1 MAKYRLGVMGT
12 FANKVGIV
20 VGRKW
25 RNLDVMSAYQPKV
38 FNPNTKKQV
47 EQRQRFGAAST
58 LARGMKLGLAYGFAG
73 VAAGTK
79 SPARSRFV
87 QANIPAVEF
96 TFPDTIDIDY
106 TMVKVSEGSHMNA
119 TYGTPKSTEPQQI
132 DLTFSMPVVEGFSRE
147 DDNVFMV
154 AYNPADRNCVIANG
168 RANSGSLSVMVP
180 NSWNGETVHVYAF
193 VVGAEAGSGQ
203 FARPTDPAQVS
214 ETHYCGSV
222 SIS

>member
-1 MAKYRLGVMGT
+1 MGT
-12 FANKVGIV
+12 FSNKVGIV

-38 FNPNTKKQV
+38 ANPNTKKQV
-47 EQRQRFGAAST
+47 QQRQRFGAAST

-96 TFPDTIDIDY
+96 TWPDTIDIDY
-106 TMVKVSEGSHMNA
+106 SMVKMSDGSHLNA
-119 TYGTPKSTEPQQI
+119 TYGSPTSTHPQQI
-132 DLTFSMPVVEGFSRE
+132 DLTFSYPIISGFSAE
-147 DDNVFMV
+147 NDNVVAV
-154 AYNPADRNCVIANG
+154 AYNPADSNCMIAFQSADG
-168 RANSGSLSVMVP
+168 GSMSLNVP
-180 NSWNGETVHVYAF
+180 TSWNGETVHVYAF
-193 VVGAEAGSGQ
+193 VIGAEAGDGQ
-203 FARPTDPAQVS
+203 NARPTDPTQVS
-214 ETHYCGSV
+214 ESHYCGSV

>member
-1 MAKYRLGVMGT
+1 MGT
-12 FANKVGIV
+12 FENKVGIV

-47 EQRQRFGAAST
+47 EQRQRFGAASS

-87 QANIPAVEF
+87 QANIKAIEF

-106 TMVKVSEGSHMNA
+106 AMVKVSDGSHMNA
-119 TYGTPKSTEPQQI
+119 TYGTPKSDQPLQI
-132 DLTFSMPVVEGFSRE
+132 DLTFSYPMVGGFTSE
-147 DDNVFMV
+147 NDSVFLV
-154 AYNPADRNCVIANG
+154 AYNPADRNCVIEHT
-168 RANSGSLSVMVP
+168 RANDGSISVTVP
-180 NSWNGETVHVYAF
+180 NSWNGETVHVYTF
-193 VVGAEAGSGQ
+193 VIGEEAGYGLNI
-203 FARPTDPAQVS
+203 RPTDPTQVS
-214 ETHYCGSV
+214 ETHYCGQV
-222 SIS
+222 AIS

>member
-12 FANKVGIV
+12 FSNKVGIV

-47 EQRQRFGAAST
+47 EQRKRFGAVSK
-58 LARGMKLGLAYGFAG
+58 LARGMKIGLAYGFAG

-87 QANIPAVEF
+87 QANIPAVEL
-96 TFPDTIDIDY
+96 TWPDTIDIDY
-106 TMVKVSEGSHMNA
+106 TMVKVSDGSHMNA
-119 TYGTPKSTEPQQI
+119 TYGTPQSTEPLQI
-132 DLTFSMPVVEGFSRE
+132 DLTFSMPVVEGFSTE
-147 DDNVFMV
+147 DDNVVAM
-154 AYNPADRNCVIANG
+154 AYNPADGNCVIG
-168 RANSGSLSVMVP
+168 YERANAGSLKIMVP
-180 NSWNGETVHVYAF
+180 TSWNGETVHVYAF
-193 VVGAEAGSGQ
+193 VIGSEAGSVPT
-203 FARPTDPAQVS
+203 ARPTDATQVS

-222 SIS
+222 TID

>member
-12 FANKVGIV
+12 FENKVGIV

-25 RNLDVMSAYQPKV
+25 RNLNVMSAYQPKV

-87 QANIPAVEF
+87 QANIPAIEF
-96 TFPDTIDIDY
+96 TWPDIIDIDY
-106 TMVKVSEGSHMNA
+106 TMVKVSDGSHMNA
-119 TYGTPKSTEPQQI
+119 SYGTPTSTEPLQI
-132 DLTFSMPVVEGFSRE
+132 DLTFSMSYIEGFSKE

-154 AYNPADRNCVIANG
+154 AYNPADGNCVIAHA
-168 RANSGSLSVMVP
+168 RANAGSISVIVP
-180 NSWNGETVHVYAF
+180 NSWNGEAVHVYAF
-193 VVGAEAGSGQ
+193 VVGAEAGTGQ
-203 FARPTDPAQVS
+203 LVRPTDPAQVS
-214 ETHYCGSV
+214 ETRYCGKV
-222 SIS
+222 EIA

>member
-12 FANKVGIV
+12 FSNKVGIV

-38 FNPNTKKQV
+38 SNPNTKKQV
-47 EQRQRFGAAST
+47 EQRQRFGEASK

-87 QANIPAVEF
+87 QANVKAVEF
-96 TFPDTIDIDY
+96 TWPDTIDIDY
-106 TMVKVSEGSHMNA
+106 TMVKVSDGSHINA
-119 TYGTPKSTEPQQI
+119 TYGTPKSDQPQQI
-132 DLTFSMPVVEGFSRE
+132 DLTFSYPMIGGFTS
-147 DDNVFMV
+147 DNDSVFMV
-154 AYNPADRNCVIANG
+154 AYNPADKNCVIANT
-168 RANSGSLSVMVP
+168 RANSGSISVTVP

-193 VVGAEAGSGQ
+193 VIGEEAGYGLNI
-203 FARPTDPAQVS
+203 RPTDPAQVS
-214 ETHYCGSV
+214 ETHYCGTV

>member
-1 MAKYRLGVMGT
+1 MGT
-12 FANKVGIV
+12 FSNKVGIV

-38 FNPNTKKQV
+38 SNPNTKKQV

-87 QANIPAVEF
+87 QANIHAVEF

-106 TMVKVSEGSHMNA
+106 TMVKVSDGSHMNA
-119 TYGTPKSTEPQQI
+119 TYGSPTSTEPLQV
-132 DLTFSMPVVEGFSRE
+132 DLTYSMPVVEGFSRQ
-147 DDNVFMV
+147 DDNVFALV
-154 AYNPADRNCVIANG
+154 FNPADGNCVLATE
-168 RANSGSLSVMVP
+168 RASAGSVAVTVP
-180 NSWNGETVHVYAF
+180 NSWNGEEVHVYAF
-193 VVGAEAGSGQ
+193 VVGAEAGSGTN
-203 FARPTDPAQVS
+203 ARPTDSTQVS
-214 ETHYCGSV
+214 ETFYCGKV
-222 SIS
+222 DIS

>member
-12 FANKVGIV
+12 FSNKVGIV

-25 RNLDVMSAYQPKV
+25 RNLDVMSAYQSKV

-47 EQRQRFGAAST
+47 EQRQRFGTAST

-87 QANIPAVEF
+87 QANIKAVEF
-96 TFPDTIDIDY
+96 TWPDTIDIDY
-106 TMVKVSEGSHMNA
+106 TRVKVSDGSHMNA
-119 TYGTPKSTEPQQI
+119 TYGTPSSTEPLQI
-132 DLTFSMPVVEGFSRE
+132 DLTYSMSYVEGFSKE
-147 DDNVFMV
+147 DDNVFLV
-154 AYNPADRNCVIANG
+154 AYNPAAGNCVIAHA
-168 RANSGSLSVMVP
+168 RANAGSINVIVP

-193 VVGAEAGSGQ
+193 VVGAEAGTGQ
-203 FARPTDPAQVS
+203 LIRPTDPAQVS

>member
-1 MAKYRLGVMGT
+1 MGT
-12 FANKVGIV
+12 FENKVGIV

-87 QANIPAVEF
+87 QANIPAIEF
-96 TFPDTIDIDY
+96 TWPDTIAIDY
-106 TMVKVSEGSHMNA
+106 TMVKVSDGSHMNA
-119 TYGTPKSTEPQQI
+119 EYQAPTSTEPLEI
-132 DLTFSMPVVEGFSRE
+132 ELRYSLSIVDGFSNE
-147 DDNVFMV
+147 DDNVFAV
-154 AYNPADRNCVIANG
+154 AYNPVDGNCVIGYN
-168 RANSGSLSVMVP
+168 RANAGSLVIAAP
-180 NSWNGETVHVYAF
+180 ASWNGETVHVYAF
-193 VVGAEAGSGQ
+193 VIGSEAGFGTS
-203 FARPTDPAQVS
+203 ARPTDATQVS

>member
-12 FANKVGIV
+12 FENKVGIV

-38 FNPNTKKQV
+38 FNPKTKKQV

-87 QANIPAVEF
+87 QANIPAIEF
-96 TFPDTIDIDY
+96 TWPDTIDIDY
-106 TMVKVSEGSHMNA
+106 TMVKMSDGSHMNA
-119 TYGTPKSTEPQQI
+119 TYGTPTSTQPLQI
-132 DLTFSMPVVEGFSRE
+132 DLTYSMSFVEGFSTE
-147 DDNVFMV
+147 DDNVVAV
-154 AYNPADRNCVIANG
+154 AYNPADGNCVIG
-168 RANSGSLSVMVP
+168 YERANAGSLKIMVP
-180 NSWNGETVHVYAF
+180 NSWNGETVHVFAF
-193 VVGAEAGSGQ
+193 VIGSEAGSVPT
-203 FARPTDPAQVS
+203 ARPTDATQVS
-214 ETHYCGSV
+214 ESHYCGVV

>member
-12 FANKVGIV
+12 FENKVGIV

-25 RNLDVMSAYQPKV
+25 RNLDIMSAYQPKV
-38 FNPNTKKQV
+38 FNPNTKRQV
-47 EQRQRFGAAST
+47 EQRQRFGAASK
-58 LARGMKLGLAYGFAG
+58 LARGMKLGLVYGFAG

-96 TFPDTIDIDY
+96 TWPDIIDIDY
-106 TMVKVSEGSHMNA
+106 TMVKVSDGSHMNA
-119 TYGTPKSTEPQQI
+119 TYGTPASTEPLQI
-132 DLTFSMPVVEGFSRE
+132 NLTYSMPIVEGFSKE

-154 AYNPADRNCVIANG
+154 AYNPADGNCVIAHE
-168 RANSGSLSVMVP
+168 RANAGSISVIVP
-180 NSWNGETVHVYAF
+180 NSWNGETVHVYTF
-193 VVGAEAGSGQ
+193 VVGAEAGTGQ
-203 FARPTDPAQVS
+203 LIRPTDPAQVS

>member
-1 MAKYRLGVMGT
+1 MGT
-12 FANKVGIV
+12 FENKVGIV

-47 EQRQRFGAAST
+47 EQRQRFGAASK

-96 TFPDTIDIDY
+96 TWPDTIDIDY
-106 TMVKVSEGSHMNA
+106 TMVKVSAGSHMNA
-119 TYGTPKSTEPQQI
+119 TFQAPTSTDPLEVAI
-132 DLTFSMPVVEGFSRE
+132 SFSLPVVEGFSTE
-147 DDNVFMV
+147 DDNVCV
-154 AYNPADRNCVIANG
+154 VVYNPTDGNCVFGYA
-168 RANSGSLSVMVP
+168 RANSGSANIAVP
-180 NSWNGETVHVYAF
+180 SSWNGETVHVYGF
-193 VVGAEAGSGQ
+193 VIGSEAGNGMT
-203 FARPTDPAQVS
+203 ARPTDPTQVS
-214 ETHYCGSV
+214 ETYYCGSV
-222 SIS
+222 EVA

>member
-12 FANKVGIV
+12 FSNKVGIV

-38 FNPNTKKQV
+38 FNPNTKKQM

-87 QANIPAVEF
+87 QANIRAVEF
-96 TFPDTIDIDY
+96 SWPDTVDIDY
-106 TMVKVSEGSHMNA
+106 SMVRLSAGSHMNA
-119 TYGTPKSTEPQQI
+119 TYGTPASDEP
-132 DLTFSMPVVEGFSRE
+132 LTITVNCSLPIVSGFSTE
-147 DDNVFMV
+147 DDNVFGV
-154 AYNPADRNCVIANG
+154 AYNPADGNCVVG
-168 RANSGSLSVMVP
+168 FERAGTGKLTLRVP

-193 VVGAEAGSGQ
+193 VIGAEAGMGYG
-203 FARPTDPAQVS
+203 ARATDPSQVS
-214 ETHYCGSV
+214 ETKYCGSV
-222 SIS
+222 SIN

>member
-1 MAKYRLGVMGT
+1 MGT
-12 FANKVGIV
+12 FSNKVGIV

-87 QANIPAVEF
+87 QANIPAIEF
-96 TFPDTIDIDY
+96 TWPDTIDIDY
-106 TMVKVSEGSHMNA
+106 AMVKVSDGSHMNA
-119 TYGTPKSTEPQQI
+119 TYGTPTSTEP
-132 DLTFSMPVVEGFSRE
+132 LTINMSFTLPIVDGFSTD
-147 DDNVFMV
+147 DDNVFVV
-154 AYNPADRNCVIANG
+154 AYNPADGNCVMRAS
-168 RANSGSLSVMVP
+168 RANSGSIALGVP
-180 NSWNGETVHVYAF
+180 SSWNGEDVHIYAF
-193 VVGAEAGSGQ
+193 VIGAEAGNEEH
-203 FARPTDPAQVS
+203 ARPTDPTQVS
-214 ETHYCGSV
+214 ETHYCGKV

>member
-1 MAKYRLGVMGT
+1 MGT
-12 FANKVGIV
+12 FENKVGIV

-58 LARGMKLGLAYGFAG
+58 LARGLKLGLAYGFAG

-87 QANIPAVEF
+87 QANIPAIEF
-96 TFPDTIDIDY
+96 TWPDTIDIDY
-106 TMVKVSEGSHMNA
+106 TMVKVSDGSHMNA
-119 TYGTPKSTEPQQI
+119 SYGTPKSDEPLQV
-132 DLTFSMPVVEGFSRE
+132 DLTYSMSYVEGFSKE
-147 DDNVFMV
+147 DDNVIMV
-154 AYNPADRNCVIANG
+154 VYNPADKNCVIATS
-168 RANSGSLSVMVP
+168 RANAGSVSVMVP
-180 NSWNGETVHVYAF
+180 NNWNGETVHVWAF
-193 VVGAEAGSGQ
+193 VIGAEAGTGQ
-203 FARPTDPAQVS
+203 LIRPTDPAQVS
-214 ETHYCGSV
+214 ESHYCGVV

>member
-1 MAKYRLGVMGT
+1 MGT
-12 FANKVGIV
+12 FENKVGIV

-47 EQRQRFGAAST
+47 EQRQRFGAASK

-96 TFPDTIDIDY
+96 TWPDTIDIDY
-106 TMVKVSEGSHMNA
+106 TMVKVSDGSHMNA
-119 TYGTPKSTEPQQI
+119 TYGTPTSTEPLQI
-132 DLTFSMPVVEGFSRE
+132 DLTFSMSYVEGFSRE
-147 DDNVFMV
+147 DDNVFV
-154 AYNPADRNCVIANG
+154 LAYNPADGNCVMVNG
-168 RANSGSLSVMVP
+168 RANSGSLSVIVP
-180 NSWNGETVHVYAF
+180 NNWNGETVHVYAF
-193 VVGAEAGSGQ
+193 VVGAEAGAGQ
-203 FARPTDPAQVS
+203 NVRPTDPAQVS

>member
-12 FANKVGIV
+12 FENKVGIV

-47 EQRQRFGAAST
+47 EQRQRFGATST

-96 TFPDTIDIDY
+96 TWPDTIDIDY
-106 TMVKVSEGSHMNA
+106 SMVKVSDGSHMNA
-119 TYGTPKSTEPQQI
+119 TYGTPTSTEPLEI
-132 DLTFSMPVVEGFSRE
+132 AMTYSLPIVEGFSNE
-147 DDNVFMV
+147 DDNVFAV
-154 AYNPADRNCVIANG
+154 AYNPADGNCVLG
-168 RANSGSLSVMVP
+168 YSRANAGSVRIVVP
-180 NSWNGETVHVYAF
+180 SSWNGETVHVYGF
-193 VVGAEAGSGQ
+193 VIGSEAGSGTT
-203 FARPTDPAQVS
+203 ARPTDATQVS

-222 SIS
+222 EIS

>member
-12 FANKVGIV
+12 FENKVGIV

-38 FNPNTKKQV
+38 FNPNTKRQV

-87 QANIPAVEF
+87 QANIKAVEF

-106 TMVKVSEGSHMNA
+106 TMVKLADGSHMNA
-119 TYGTPKSTEPQQI
+119 TYGTPKSTEPLQI
-132 DLTFSMPVVEGFSRE
+132 DLTYSMPMVEGFSKD

-154 AYNPADRNCVIANG
+154 AYNPADGNCVIASA
-168 RANSGSLSVMVP
+168 RAAAGSLSVMVP

-203 FARPTDPAQVS
+203 YARPTDPAQVS
-214 ETHYCGSV
+214 ESFYCGSV
-222 SIS
+222 SVS

>member
-12 FANKVGIV
+12 FSNKVGIV

-47 EQRQRFGAAST
+47 EQRKRFGAVST

-96 TFPDTIDIDY
+96 TWPDTIDIDY
-106 TMVKVSEGSHMNA
+106 TMVKVSDGSHMNA
-119 TYGTPKSTEPQQI
+119 TYGTPTSTEPLRI
-132 DLTFSMPVVEGFSRE
+132 DLSFSMSYIDGFSRE
-147 DDNVFMV
+147 DDNVFVV
-154 AYNPADRNCVIANG
+154 AYNPADGNCVIADG
-168 RANSGSLSVMVP
+168 RANSGSLKVIVP

-193 VVGAEAGSGQ
+193 VIGAEAGSGQ
-203 FARPTDPAQVS
+203 YARPTDPAQVS

>member
-12 FANKVGIV
+12 FSNKVGIV

-38 FNPNTKKQV
+38 FNPNTKKQM

-87 QANIPAVEF
+87 QANIPAIEF
-96 TFPDTIDIDY
+96 TWPDTIDIDY
-106 TMVKVSEGSHMNA
+106 AMVKVSDGSHLNA
-119 TYGTPKSTEPQQI
+119 TFGTPASTEPLRI
-132 DLTFSMPVVEGFSRE
+132 KLSFSMSMVSGFSTD
-147 DDNVFMV
+147 DDNVFV
-154 AYNPADRNCVIANG
+154 LAYNPADGTCVLQSA
-168 RANSGSLSVMVP
+168 RAAAGSIDMEVP
-180 NSWNGETVHVYAF
+180 NSWNGETVHVYGF
-193 VVGAEAGSGQ
+193 VVGADAGSGQ
-203 FARPTDPAQVS
+203 YARPTDPTQVS
-214 ETHYCGSV
+214 ESHYCGIV

>member
-12 FANKVGIV
+12 FSNKVGIV

-38 FNPNTKKQV
+38 FNPNTRKQV

-87 QANIPAVEF
+87 QANIKAVEF

-106 TMVKVSEGSHMNA
+106 TMVKVSDGSHMNA
-119 TYGTPKSTEPQQI
+119 SYSAPTCINPLEIEQNFTLPI
-132 DLTFSMPVVEGFSRE
+132 VEGFSSQ
-147 DDNVFMV
+147 DDNVFVV
-154 AYNPADRNCVIANG
+154 AYNPNDGNCVL
-168 RANSGSLSVMVP
+168 GSAKASAAKVTITVP
-180 NSWNGETVHVYAF
+180 ASWNGETVNVYAF
-193 VVGAEAGSGQ
+193 VVGAEAGSGMS
-203 FARPTDPAQVS
+203 ARPSDATQVS
-214 ETHYCGSV
+214 ETYYCGSV
-222 SIS
+222 EIS

>member
-12 FANKVGIV
+12 FSNKVGIV

-38 FNPNTKKQV
+38 FNPNTRKQV

-87 QANIPAVEF
+87 QANIKAVEF

-106 TMVKVSEGSHMNA
+106 TMVKVSSGSHMNA
-119 TYGTPKSTEPQQI
+119 SYSAPTCINPLEIEQNFTLPI
-132 DLTFSMPVVEGFSRE
+132 VEGFSSQ
-147 DDNVFMV
+147 DDNVFVV
-154 AYNPADRNCVIANG
+154 AYNPNDGNCVL
-168 RANSGSLSVMVP
+168 GSAKASAAKVTITVP
-180 NSWNGETVHVYAF
+180 ASWNGETVNVYAF
-193 VVGAEAGSGQ
+193 VVGAEAGSGMS
-203 FARPTDPAQVS
+203 ARPSDATQVS
-214 ETHYCGSV
+214 ETYYCGSV
-222 SIS
+222 EIS

>member
-1 MAKYRLGVMGT
+1 MGA
-12 FANKVGIV
+12 FENKVGIV

-38 FNPNTKKQV
+38 FNPNTKKQM
-47 EQRQRFGAAST
+47 EQRQRFGAASS

-87 QANIPAVEF
+87 QANIPAIEF
-96 TFPDTIDIDY
+96 TWPNTIDIMYEDIK
-106 TMVKVSEGSHMNA
+106 MSDGSHMNA
-119 TYGTPKSTEPQQI
+119 TYGTPSSTQPLQI
-132 DLTFSMPVVEGFSRE
+132 DLTYSMPVVEGFSRE
-147 DDNVFMV
+147 DDNVFVV
-154 AYNPADRNCVIANG
+154 AYNPADKNCVIANA
-168 RANSGSLSVMVP
+168 RAGAGTLSVMVP

-193 VVGAEAGSGQ
+193 VIGAEAGSGQ
-203 FARPTDPAQVS
+203 LIRPTDPTQVS
-214 ETHYCGSV
+214 ESHYCGIV

>member
-12 FANKVGIV
+12 FENKVGIV

-38 FNPNTKKQV
+38 FNPNTKRQV
-47 EQRQRFGAAST
+47 EQRKRFGATST
-58 LARGMKLGLAYGFAG
+58 LARGMKIGLAYGFAG

-87 QANIPAVEF
+87 QANIKVVDF
-96 TFPDTIDIDY
+96 TWPDIIDIDY
-106 TMVKVSEGSHMNA
+106 SMVKVSDGSHMNA
-119 TYGTPKSTEPQQI
+119 TYGTPTSTEPLKI
-132 DLTFSMPVVEGFSRE
+132 DITFSMSVIEGFSTE
-147 DDNVFMV
+147 DDNVFIV
-154 AYNPADRNCVIANG
+154 AYNPADGNCVIADS
-168 RANSGSLSVMVP
+168 RASSGSVSVTVP
-180 NSWNGETVHVYAF
+180 NSWNGEKVHVYAF
-193 VVGAEAGSGQ
+193 VIGAEAGSGQ
-203 FARPTDPAQVS
+203 YARPTDATQVS

>member
-12 FANKVGIV
+12 FENKVGIV

-87 QANIPAVEF
+87 QANIKAIEF
-96 TFPDTIDIDY
+96 TWPDTLDIDY
-106 TMVKVSEGSHMNA
+106 TMVKVSDGSHMNA
-119 TYGTPKSTEPQQI
+119 TYGTPSSTEPLEI
-132 DLTFSMPVVEGFSRE
+132 KLPYSMSIVEGFSKD

-154 AYNPADRNCVIANG
+154 AYNPADGNCVIANA
-168 RANSGSLSVMVP
+168 RAAAGSVEVTVP

-203 FARPTDPAQVS
+203 YARPTDSAQVS
-214 ETHYCGSV
+214 ESHYCGIV
-222 SIS
+222 TIS

>member
-1 MAKYRLGVMGT
+1 MGT
-12 FANKVGIV
+12 FENKVGIV

-87 QANIPAVEF
+87 QANIPAIEF
-96 TFPDTIDIDY
+96 TFPDAIDIDY
-106 TMVKVSEGSHMNA
+106 TMVKVSDGSHMNA
-119 TYGTPKSTEPQQI
+119 TYGTPSSTQPLQI
-132 DLTFSMPVVEGFSRE
+132 DLTYSMSYVEGFSKE

-154 AYNPADRNCVIANG
+154 AYNPADKNCVIANA
-168 RANSGSLSVMVP
+168 RANAGTLSVMVP
-180 NSWNGETVHVYAF
+180 NSWNGETVHVWAF
-193 VVGAEAGSGQ
+193 VIGAEAGRGQ
-203 FARPTDPAQVS
+203 LIRPTDPTQVS
-214 ETHYCGSV
+214 ESHYCGNV
-222 SIS
+222 EIA

>member
-12 FANKVGIV
+12 FENKVGIV

-38 FNPNTKKQV
+38 FNPNTKRQV
-47 EQRQRFGAAST
+47 EQRQRFGAASK

-96 TFPDTIDIDY
+96 TWPDTIDIDY
-106 TMVKVSEGSHMNA
+106 SMVKVSDGSHMNA
-119 TYGTPKSTEPQQI
+119 TYGTPASTEPLQI
-132 DLTFSMPVVEGFSRE
+132 DLTYSMPIVEGFSNE

-154 AYNPADRNCVIANG
+154 AYNPADGNCVMVSA
-168 RANSGSLSVMVP
+168 RANAGSVSVMVP

-193 VVGAEAGSGQ
+193 VVGADAGSGQ
-203 FARPTDPAQVS
+203 YARPTDPAQVS

>member
-38 FNPNTKKQV
+38 FNPRTKKQV
-47 EQRQRFGAAST
+47 EQRQLFGAASK

-87 QANIPAVEF
+87 KANIKAIEF
-96 TFPDTIDIDY
+96 SYPDTIDIDY
-106 TMVKVSEGSHMNA
+106 SMVKVSDGSHMNA
-119 TYGTPKSTEPQQI
+119 SYGTPTSNEPQQI
-132 DLTFSMPVVEGFSRE
+132 KLSYSMSIIEGFSTK
-147 DDNVFMV
+147 DDNIFVV
-154 AYNPADRNCVIANG
+154 AYNPADGNCVIGNA
-168 RANSGSLSVMVP
+168 RANATSIDITVP
-180 NSWNGETVHVYAF
+180 ESWNGETVHVYAF
-193 VVGAEAGSGQ
+193 VIGAEAGSGQ
-203 FARPTDPAQVS
+203 YARPTDPAQVS

>member
-12 FANKVGIV
+12 FENKVGIV

-87 QANIPAVEF
+87 QANIKAVEF
-96 TFPDTIDIDY
+96 TWPDTVDIDY
-106 TMVKVSEGSHMNA
+106 TMVKVSDGSHMNA
-119 TYGTPKSTEPQQI
+119 TYGTPASTEPLQI
-132 DLTFSMPVVEGFSRE
+132 DLTYSMPIVEGFSKD
-147 DDNVFMV
+147 DDNVFLV
-154 AYNPADRNCVIANG
+154 AYNPADGNCVIGYA
-168 RANSGSLSVMVP
+168 RANAGTLSVMVP

-193 VVGAEAGSGQ
+193 VVGAEAGYGQ
-203 FARPTDPAQVS
+203 YARPTDPAQVS
-214 ETHYCGSV
+214 ESHYCGNV

>member
-12 FANKVGIV
+12 FSNKVGIV

-38 FNPNTKKQV
+38 SNPNTNKQV
-47 EQRQRFGAAST
+47 EQRQRFGATST

-87 QANIPAVEF
+87 QANISAVEF

-106 TMVKVSEGSHMNA
+106 SRVKLSEGSHMNA
-119 TYGTPKSTEPQQI
+119 TFGTPTSTEPQEI
-132 DLTFSMPVVEGFSRE
+132 KLTYSMPIIEGFSRA
-147 DDNVFMV
+147 DDNVFVV
-154 AYNPADRNCVIANG
+154 AYNPADGNCVIASE
-168 RANSGSLSVMVP
+168 RASAGSFSIQVP
-180 NSWNGETVHVYAF
+180 NSWDGETVHVYGF
-193 VVGAEAGSGQ
+193 VIGSEAGSGTSVR
-203 FARPTDPAQVS
+203 ATDATQVS

>member
-1 MAKYRLGVMGT
+1 MGT
-12 FANKVGIV
+12 FENKVGIV

-38 FNPNTKKQV
+38 FNPNTKRQV
-47 EQRQRFGAAST
+47 EQRQRFGAASS

-87 QANIPAVEF
+87 QANIRAVEF
-96 TFPDTIDIDY
+96 TWPDTIDIDY
-106 TMVKVSEGSHMNA
+106 TMVKVSDGSHMNA
-119 TYGTPKSTEPQQI
+119 TYGTPKSDQPLQI
-132 DLTFSMPVVEGFSRE
+132 DLTYSMPVVEGFSSD

-154 AYNPADRNCVIANG
+154 AYNPADGNCVIANA
-168 RANSGSLSVMVP
+168 RANAGTVSVMVP
-180 NSWNGETVHVYAF
+180 SSWNGETVHVYAF
-193 VVGAEAGSGQ
+193 VVGAEAGRGQ
-203 FARPTDPAQVS
+203 LIRPTDPAQVS

>member
-12 FANKVGIV
+12 FENKVGIV

-47 EQRQRFGAAST
+47 EQRQRFGATST

-87 QANIPAVEF
+87 QANLPAVEF
-96 TFPDTIDIDY
+96 TWPDTIDIDY
-106 TMVKVSEGSHMNA
+106 SMVKVSDGSHMNA
-119 TYGTPKSTEPQQI
+119 SFGTPTSTEPLQV
-132 DLTFSMPVVEGFSRE
+132 DLTFTMSIVSGFST
-147 DDNVFMV
+147 DGDNVFV
-154 AYNPADRNCVIANG
+154 CVYNPDDGNCVLANA
-168 RANSGSLSVMVP
+168 RANSGSIAVSVP
-180 NSWNGETVHVYAF
+180 NSWNGETVHVYGF
-193 VVGAEAGSGQ
+193 VIGSEAGSGQ
-203 FARPTDPAQVS
+203 DARPTDPTQVS

>member
-12 FANKVGIV
+12 FENKVGIV

-47 EQRQRFGAAST
+47 EQRQRFGAASK

-87 QANIPAVEF
+87 QANLPAIEF
-96 TFPDTIDIDY
+96 TWPDTIDIDY

-119 TYGTPKSTEPQQI
+119 EFQAPTSTDPLEVVVSYSLPA
-132 DLTFSMPVVEGFSRE
+132 VEGFSNE
-147 DDNVFMV
+147 DDNVCV
-154 AYNPADRNCVIANG
+154 VVYNPTDGNCVFASA
-168 RANSGSLSVMVP
+168 RANALSVNVAVP
-180 NSWNGETVHVYAF
+180 ASWNGESVHVYGF
-193 VVGAEAGSGQ
+193 VIASEAGSGTY
-203 FARPTDPAQVS
+203 ARPTDPTQVS
-214 ETHYCGSV
+214 ETYYCGSV
-222 SIS
+222 TVA

>member
-1 MAKYRLGVMGT
+1 MAKYRLGVMGA
-12 FANKVGIV
+12 FENKVGIV

-38 FNPNTKKQV
+38 FNPNTKKQM
-47 EQRQRFGAAST
+47 EQRQRFGAASS

-87 QANIPAVEF
+87 QANIPAIEF
-96 TFPDTIDIDY
+96 TWPDTIDIMYEDIK
-106 TMVKVSEGSHMNA
+106 MSDGSHMNA
-119 TYGTPKSTEPQQI
+119 TYGTPSSTQPLQI
-132 DLTFSMPVVEGFSRE
+132 DLTYSMPVVEGFSRE
-147 DDNVFMV
+147 DDNVFVV
-154 AYNPADRNCVIANG
+154 AYNPADKNCVIANA
-168 RANSGSLSVMVP
+168 RAGAGTLSVMVP

-193 VVGAEAGSGQ
+193 VIGAEAGSGQ
-203 FARPTDPAQVS
+203 LIRPTDPTQVS
-214 ETHYCGSV
+214 ESHYCGIV

>member
-12 FANKVGIV
+12 FSNKVGIV

-38 FNPNTKKQV
+38 LNPNTKKQV
-47 EQRQRFGAAST
+47 EQRQRFGATST

-96 TFPDTIDIDY
+96 TWPDTIDIDY
-106 TMVKVSEGSHMNA
+106 AMVKVSDGSHMNA
-119 TYGTPKSTEPQQI
+119 TYGTPTSTQPLQI
-132 DLTFSMPVVEGFSRE
+132 DLTFSLPVVEGFSSE
-147 DDNVFMV
+147 DDTVV
-154 AYNPADRNCVIANG
+154 ALAYNPVDGNCVIAFQ
-168 RANSGSLSVMVP
+168 RANGGSMSINVP
-180 NSWNGETVHVYAF
+180 NSWNGEEVHVYAF
-193 VVGAEAGSGQ
+193 VIGKEAGYEEH
-203 FARPTDPAQVS
+203 ARPTDATQVS
-214 ETHYCGSV
+214 ETHYCGKV
-222 SIS
+222 NIS